1 MPKSEA
7 SKRWDAKNMRV
18 LSVNL
23 KIAEALEVE
32 EAAIEDGL
40 TGKQWIV
47 QAIREKLAR
56 RGEND
61 QRQAKR
67 AIRRA

>member
-23 KIAEALEVE
+23 KVAEALEVE
-32 EAAIEDGL
+32 DAAIGEGL
-40 TGKQWIV
+40 TKKQWIME
-47 QAIREKLAR
+47 AIREKLAR
-56 RGEND
+56 KSKND
-61 QRQAKR
+61 
-67 AIRRA
+67 